1 MFFKKKPTVTSNNQL
16 RDTACQ
22 ELNTAIFKIKTGE
35 HNSAFSEEK
44 VKEWAKDLETLSSVL
59 ANCTCT
65 GKEDLQIVAD
75 AITED
80 IRNISNA
87 MHSTLATKVDREIG
101 VLQKHVMIWKNVN
114 DGRILA
120 KDVIPDIQGDRSNR
134 AVFEKLEEFH
144 KCKDIFDS
152 EARRLSE
159 EKANN
164 INDLKEL
171 EDQMAEA
178 VDNDTINSIDS
189 SMTELEDQNMLLSAT
204 IDQIKNVSSMLGTI
218 RTYVESRVKLNKFSE
233 KSKSELLTYL
243 DTSKINIDDPKYTAA
258 LVSHIYTNIQKVQEN
273 TVAPTPPP
281 KPVVKK
287 PVNHDAMNGTTLNES
302 AEARKKA
309 ILEKREAK
317 RIAEEAKNELDND
330 IDVQASESKNEVK

>member
-1 MFFKKKPTVTSNNQL
+1 
-16 RDTACQ
+16 
-22 ELNTAIFKIKTGE
+22 
-35 HNSAFSEEK
+35 
-44 VKEWAKDLETLSSVL
+44 
-59 ANCTCT
+59 
-65 GKEDLQIVAD
+65 
-75 AITED
+75 
-80 IRNISNA
+80 
-87 MHSTLATKVDREIG
+87 
-101 VLQKHVMIWKNVN
+101 
-114 DGRILA
+114 
-120 KDVIPDIQGDRSNR
+120 
-134 AVFEKLEEFH
+134 
-144 KCKDIFDS
+144 
-152 EARRLSE
+152 
-159 EKANN
+159 
-164 INDLKEL
+164 
-171 EDQMAEA
+171 
-178 VDNDTINSIDS
+178 
-189 SMTELEDQNMLLSAT
+189 
-204 IDQIKNVSSMLGTI
+204 MLGTI

-287 PVNHDAMNGTTLNES
+287 HVNHDAMNGTALNES